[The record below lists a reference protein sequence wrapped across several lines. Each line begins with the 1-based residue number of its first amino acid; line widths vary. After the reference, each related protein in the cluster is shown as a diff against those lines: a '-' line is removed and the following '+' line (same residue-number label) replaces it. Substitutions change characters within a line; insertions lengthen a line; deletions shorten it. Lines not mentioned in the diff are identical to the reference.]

1 MAARPPTGAV
11 QGPLIHNLVFRGIL
25 YQVLAAGAVIFLGW
39 YFFSNTTENLAR
51 QGIATGLDFLWEDS
65 GFDIGETWIDVSG
78 VDSYGWLLIS
88 GLLNTLYVSAI
99 GVVLATVV
107 GVTVGIARV
116 SSNWLIAKLAAIYV
130 ESFRNVPIL
139 LQIIF
144 WATVIRNLPH
154 PRQALNPFE
163 GVFISNRGIVF
174 AIPVDDPI
182 HPWIGVAFVV
192 GIVTSILLVRYS
204 NRRRDL
210 TGQIIPV
217 FWPSLGLVFGL
228 PLLVWLVAGA
238 PLVWNVPELKSFN
251 FRGGARS
258 TPEFAALLAGLVA
271 YTAAFIAEIVRSG
284 IQSVGIGQIEAARSV
299 GLRPGQIMR
308 LITIPQALRVIVPPV
323 TSMYLSLTKNSS
335 LAVAIGYPDL
345 VNVGNTTVNQ
355 TGQAVEAIALM
366 MLVYLIISL
375 TISTFMNYYNRY
387 VAIVE
392 R

>member
-1 MAARPPTGAV
+1 
-11 QGPLIHNLVFRGIL
+11 
-25 YQVLAAGAVIFLGW
+25 
-39 YFFSNTTENLAR
+39 
-51 QGIATGLDFLWEDS
+51 
-65 GFDIGETWIDVSG
+65 
-78 VDSYGWLLIS
+78 
-88 GLLNTLYVSAI
+88 
-99 GVVLATVV
+99 
-107 GVTVGIARV
+107 
-116 SSNWLIAKLAAIYV
+116 
-130 ESFRNVPIL
+130 
-139 LQIIF
+139 
-144 WATVIRNLPH
+144 
-154 PRQALNPFE
+154 
-163 GVFISNRGIVF
+163 
-174 AIPVDDPI
+174 
-182 HPWIGVAFVV
+182 VAFVV
-192 GIVTSILLVRYS
+192 GIVASVLLVRYS

-217 FWPSLGLVFGL
+217 FWPSLGLIFGL
-228 PLLVWLVAGA
+228 PVLVWLLAGA
-238 PLVWNVPELKSFN
+238 PIEWNVPELKGFN
-251 FRGGARS
+251 FRGGAKS

-335 LAVAIGYPDL
+335 LAVAIGYPEL

-375 TISTFMNYYNRY
+375 TISTCMNYYNRY